1 MSSAPA
7 HTEQNIIEFGPFRL
21 FVTERLLERG
31 GEPLP
36 LGGRAMDILTAL
48 VEHAGDVV
56 SQRELRELVWPNV
69 VVEDSS
75 LRFHVAALRRALG
88 DGQEGARYVINVPGR
103 GYCFVSPLTRSSAGE
118 AAPVPLSP
126 VTPISTAH
134 AIPPRL
140 KRMVGRDA
148 VVEAIAEQLGSKRF
162 VTIVGPGGIGKTT
175 TAVSVG
181 HALAGDYGAPCFVD
195 MSSITDPRLVPSL
208 LATALGLVVQSDNL
222 IPSLIVYLRNK
233 RMLLILDCCEH
244 VIETAAGLAEAIFEQ
259 TENVHILATSREALR
274 IEGEHV
280 YRLAPLECPPA
291 SDTLTAVESLAFPA
305 AQLFSD
311 RVCANSDR
319 FMLQDADAPIVARI
333 CRKLDGIA
341 LAIELAAGR
350 VNAHGIEG
358 VEALLDSKLSLLWQG
373 RRTAPPRHQTLNAT
387 LDWSYDLLGLAERA
401 VLMRLVVFSG
411 SFTLEAAQAVARDRG
426 VEADEIVEIIANLV
440 AKSLIVSSTGGG
452 RGVRYRLLDAT
463 HAYLR
468 AKLAGTDETDI
479 VKRRHAE
486 FFCKLL
492 EHVGAQ
498 APTYAGA
505 RGFLAYGDH
514 LDNVRSAL
522 EWSFSDCGD
531 VALGAALAAAAA
543 PLFLEMSL
551 LIECRHWTGTAL
563 TAHAE
568 IAGDPRGEME
578 LQASFGLSRLF
589 TEGNSVPVLT
599 TLNRALN
606 LAEGL
611 GALSTQLQVISSLHL
626 FHTRIADFRGCS
638 VLAERALAI
647 ATELGDPTGSEVA
660 EWMLAVSRHLFGD
673 QEGSLMLCR
682 GAAARPAGFE
692 RVDVM
697 RFGFCHR
704 IRALC
709 LLSRTQWLV
718 GAVDDAADTARYT
731 VSEAEALEHPASLCI
746 ALIYTGTVF
755 LWRGDWV
762 DAEANIGRLIFET
775 EKYALAPYHAVAL
788 GLKGELA
795 IRRGEAA
802 TALPLLSHCLQV
814 TRSGRHDILTSA
826 FISDLAEVMALT
838 GRLDEAVVT
847 IEGAMSEVEAR
858 GGSYDMPEMLRL
870 KGQFLLAQEPP
881 NVAEAEDCFRRS
893 LDLARRQG
901 ALGWELRT
909 ATAMARL
916 WANCGRREEAREG
929 LASVFARFTQ
939 GTQTVDIRAAENLLT
954 ALA

>member
-7 HTEQNIIEFGPFRL
+7 HTEQGVIEFGPFRL
-21 FVTERLLERG
+21 FVTERLIERE

-103 GYCFVSPLTRSSAGE
+103 GYCFVSPLTRSSPGE
-118 AAPVPLSP
+118 ATAVPISP
-126 VTPISTAH
+126 VGTTH

-140 KRMVGRDA
+140 KRMVGRDT

-175 TAVSVG
+175 VAVSVG
-181 HALAGDYGAPCFVD
+181 HALATEYGAPCFVD
-195 MSSITDPRLVPSL
+195 MGSITDPRLVPNL

-222 IPSLIVYLRNK
+222 IPSLIVFLRNK

-291 SDTLTAVESLAFPA
+291 SETLTAVESLAFPA

-311 RVCANSDR
+311 RVSANSDR
-319 FMLQDADAPIVARI
+319 FALRDADAPIVARI

-350 VNAHGIEG
+350 VDAHGIEG

-373 RRTAPPRHQTLNAT
+373 RRTAPPRHQTLHAT
-387 LDWSYDLLGLAERA
+387 LDWSYDLLGIAERV

-411 SFTLEAAQAVARDRG
+411 PFTLEAAQAVARDPG
-426 VEADEIVEIIANLV
+426 GEADEIVEIIANLV
-440 AKSLIVSSTGGG
+440 AKSLIVSIAGGG

-463 HAYLR
+463 RSYLR

-492 EHVGAQ
+492 EQVSAQ
-498 APTYAGA
+498 TSTYAEM
-505 RGFLAYGDH
+505 RGFAAYGDH
-514 LDNVRSAL
+514 LGNVRSAL
-522 EWSFSDCGD
+522 EWSFSGSGD
-531 VALGAALAAAAA
+531 IALGVGLAAAAA

-589 TEGNSVPVLT
+589 TEGNSAPVLT

-626 FHTRIADFRGCS
+626 FQTRIADFRGCFA
-638 VLAERALAI
+638 LAERALAI
-647 ATELGDPTGSEVA
+647 ATKLGDPNGLEVA
-660 EWMLAVSRHLFGD
+660 EWMLAVSRHLIGD
-673 QEGSLMLCR
+673 QEGSLILCR
-682 GAAARPAGFE
+682 GAVARPDGFE
-692 RVDVM
+692 RIDVM
-697 RFGFCHR
+697 RFGFYHR
-704 IRALC
+704 IRALS
-709 LLSRTQWLV
+709 LLSRTQWLL
-718 GAVDDAADTARYT
+718 GAADDAADTARYA
-731 VSEAEALEHPASLCI
+731 VSEADALGHPATLCI

-755 LWRGDWV
+755 LWRGDWSE
-762 DAEANIGRLIFET
+762 AETNIERLIFET
-775 EKYALAPYHAVAL
+775 EKYSLAPYHAVAL

-802 TALPLLSHCLQV
+802 TALPLLLHCLQV
-814 TRSGRHDILTSA
+814 TRSGRHDILTSV
-826 FISDLAEVMALT
+826 FISDLAEAMALT
-838 GRLDEAVVT
+838 GRLDEAVET
-847 IEGAMSEVEAR
+847 IEGTMSEVEAR

-870 KGQFLLAQEPP
+870 KGQFLLAKEPSK
-881 NVAEAEDCFRRS
+881 VAEAEDCFRRS

-916 WANCGRREEAREG
+916 WASHGRREGAREE
-929 LASVFARFTQ
+929 LASVLTRFTQ
-939 GTQTVDIRAAENLLT
+939 GAQTVDLRAAESLLN